1 MASIVQL
8 CHSERSKPKGAKY
21 LSYDASGA
29 VDIMKRK
36 ENGSPLLRE
45 SGDSAIK
52 VKTALRSTPYFS
64 LARSAL
70 SPPVFAAAFFRS
82 FHVWKIPLS

>member
-1 MASIVQL
+1 MASIVKL
-8 CHSERSKPKGAKY
+8 CNSERSKPKGAKY

-29 VDIMKRK
+29 LDIMKRK

-52 VKTALRSTPYFS
+52 VKTALRSTTPKLLAALGS
-64 LARSAL
+64 LGGREA
-70 SPPVFAAAFFRS
+70 
-82 FHVWKIPLS
+82 WIT

>member
-1 MASIVQL
+1 MASIVKL
-8 CHSERSKPKGAKY
+8 CSSERSKPKGAKY

-45 SGDSAIK
+45 SGDSAINI
-52 VKTALRSTPYFS
+52 
-64 LARSAL
+64 
-70 SPPVFAAAFFRS
+70 VF
-82 FHVWKIPLS
+82 

>member
-1 MASIVQL
+1 MASIFKL
-8 CHSERSKPKGAKY
+8 CNSERSKPKGAKY

-36 ENGSPLLRE
+36 ENGSPLRRE

-52 VKTALRSTPYFS
+52 VKTALRSTEDDTESPCS
-64 LARSAL
+64 L
-70 SPPVFAAAFFRS
+70 
-82 FHVWKIPLS
+82 